1 MYPSVKVSAS
11 TEVTLDIPEP
21 FRDDPW
27 LLYPQVK
34 LSVYTEATL
43 YVPRLSRIALW
54 PVYPHV
60 KVSITVL
67 SPLTVQG
74 RAVAIVPPCMSKYR
88 CTPKLLWISLDS
100 PRLTCGHCTLLP
112 VSKYPRVTVKV
123 PGLFMDNPRPVHS
136 HSCQSIRVHQSYS
149 GHPWTVQG

>member
-1 MYPSVKVSAS
+1 MGNFDIVSAHRRILGVLASGAIDNPVLYKYVKLKLCSIYTRLVYPSVKVSAS

-43 YVPRLSRIALW
+43 YVPGLSRIALW

-60 KVSITVL
+60 KVSITV
-67 SPLTVQG
+67 
-74 RAVAIVPPCMSKYR
+74 
-88 CTPKLLWISLDS
+88 
-100 PRLTCGHCTLLP
+100 
-112 VSKYPRVTVKV
+112 
-123 PGLFMDNPRPVHS
+123 
-136 HSCQSIRVHQSYS
+136 
-149 GHPWTVQG
+149 